1 MEAGTRLNLK
11 PEKMDMSSTKYVCGF
26 GVNSRQRKSSAAT
39 SRDLQFV
46 QSTEVPAEVVTDTQP
61 RSALH
66 LDILACSCP
75 PPKSMFVFPQ

>member
-1 MEAGTRLNLK
+1 MNLK
-11 PEKMDMSSTKYVCGF
+11 PEKMDVSSTKCVCGF
-26 GVNSRQRKSSAAT
+26 GVHSRQRKSSVAT

-46 QSTEVPAEVVTDTQP
+46 QSMEVPAEVVIDTQP

-75 PPKSMFVFPQ
+75 RPKSLFFFPQ